1 MTVLA
6 RNRHRRTA
14 VMLAINLLAIVAL
27 GGMGYAG
34 YKALRRY
41 EGGKR
46 VDRQEVPLSP
56 TPVGMLA
63 TVDAQDRLTT
73 VTIMVLTP
81 EAQGFKGGSIVSVP
95 VSADTAF
102 GVDGQ
107 RIPLTQ
113 VYAEGGVD
121 GLVSGVESVLAI
133 TLDVWEVATPAQAE
147 PLFTAITPFTATFP
161 QDVDGGTLTAPELL
175 YPAGEAGLSAA
186 QVVAVLNTRVEGATD
201 ASRRANVLALW
212 SAVSTAVGSGR
223 TQVANVEPV
232 VTGPF
237 VSPVG
242 DLADLMAR
250 LFAGPVASRGVAA
263 TALAPGEAP
272 AGVDA
277 EALDFADAV
286 MVFGAV
292 APSAMSATRDAL
304 VYRIEAPPGYDAQV
318 KWAVT
323 LVLYFGFN
331 VQSVYVSASVPSHS
345 YTEIEIYD
353 ERSQDQAA
361 SANDLFGEYRFVEPA
376 YRIEGVEV
384 VMRLGTDFLTGT
396 GGVAS
401 GDTLPTTTTSTT
413 IG

>member
-41 EGGKR
+41 EGGKK
-46 VDRQEVPLSP
+46 VDRQFVPLAP

-63 TVDAQDRLTT
+63 TVDDQDRLTT
-73 VTIMVLTP
+73 VTIMVLNP
-81 EAQGFKGGSIVSVP
+81 EARGFKGGSIVSVP
-95 VSADTAF
+95 VSSDTAY
-102 GVDGQ
+102 GLDGQ
-107 RIPLTQ
+107 RVPLTQ

-121 GLVSGVESVLAI
+121 GLVSGVESVLSI
-133 TLDVWEVATPAQAE
+133 TLDVWEVATPAEAE

-175 YPAGEAGLSAA
+175 FPAGDAGLSAA
-186 QVVAVLNTRVEGATD
+186 QVVEVLNTRVAGATD

-212 SAVSTAVGSGR
+212 NAVAAAVGSGR
-223 TQVANVEPV
+223 TQVANVEPII
-232 VTGPF
+232 TGPF
-237 VSPVG
+237 VSPVT
-242 DLADLMAR
+242 DLPDLVGR
-250 LFAGPVASRGVAA
+250 LFAGPVAARGVAA
-263 TALAPGEAP
+263 TPLAPGEAP
-272 AGVDA
+272 PGVDA
-277 EALDFADAV
+277 ETLDFADAV

-331 VQSVYVSASVPSHS
+331 VQSVYISDSVPANTS
-345 YTEIEIYD
+345 TEIEIYD
-353 ERSQDQAA
+353 DRSRDQAA

-376 YRIEGVEV
+376 YLIEGVEV
-384 VMRLGTDFLTGT
+384 VLRLGTDFLTGT